1 MATSDA
7 NVYANRLGAQA
18 LGHIRSTADFAG
30 LLGFLWGA
38 GLGVVVALNAL
49 SNLGIASE
57 VASTLLLQKLPSLI
71 TCVLLGVRVVLFQSL
86 EGHANADDVLS
97 DILASVWAA
106 LVNVVVFLLCALVG
120 YFLGIE
126 ASNAAFG
133 ESALQEL
140 AQHYPVSELIRLC
153 LRTAIEASGLG
164 WLGHLDKLIL
174 SRAKEAPSRSAT
186 RLLWLMVI
194 WILSVEATD
203 SYINW
208 LLRGSI

>member
-1 MATSDA
+1 MATPDA
-7 NVYANRLGAQA
+7 TVYTKRLSAQA

-30 LLGFLWGA
+30 LLGALWGA
-38 GLGVVVALNAL
+38 GLGAVVAFNAL

-57 VASTLLLQKLPSLI
+57 VVSTLLLQKLPSLI

-86 EGHANADDVLS
+86 EGHANADDVLT
-97 DILASVWAA
+97 DILAAVWAA

-140 AQHYPVSELIRLC
+140 AQHYPVSELMRLC

>member
-30 LLGFLWGA
+30 LVGFLWGA
-38 GLGVVVALNAL
+38 GLGVVVAFNAL
-49 SNLGIASE
+49 NNLGIASE
-57 VASTLLLQKLPSLI
+57 VVSTLLLQKLPSLI

-86 EGHANADDVLS
+86 EGHANADDVLT

>member
-7 NVYANRLGAQA
+7 TVYTNRLSAQA
-18 LGHIRSTADFAG
+18 LGHIRSTADFVG
-30 LLGFLWGA
+30 LLGALWGA
-38 GLGVVVALNAL
+38 GLGAVVAFNAL

-57 VASTLLLQKLPSLI
+57 VVSTLLLQKLPSLI
-71 TCVLLGVRVVLFQSL
+71 TCMLVGVRVVLFQSL
-86 EGHANADDVLS
+86 EGHVNADDVLS

-106 LVNVVVFLLCALVG
+106 LVNVVVFLMCAWIG
-120 YFLGIE
+120 YFLGIQ

-153 LRTAIEASGLG
+153 IRTAIAASGLG

-194 WILSVEATD
+194 WILAVEAAD

-208 LLRGSI
+208 LLRGSM

>member
-57 VASTLLLQKLPSLI
+57 VVSTLLLQKLPSLI

-86 EGHANADDVLS
+86 EGHANADDVLT

-140 AQHYPVSELIRLC
+140 AQHYPVSELMRLC

>member
-57 VASTLLLQKLPSLI
+57 VVSTLLLQKLASLI

-86 EGHANADDVLS
+86 EGHANADDVLT

-140 AQHYPVSELIRLC
+140 AQHYPVSELMRLC

>member
-7 NVYANRLGAQA
+7 TVYANRLGAQA

-86 EGHANADDVLS
+86 EGHANADDVLT

-208 LLRGSI
+208 LLIGSI

>member
-7 NVYANRLGAQA
+7 TVYTNRLSAQA
-18 LGHIRSTADFAG
+18 LGHIRSTADFVG
-30 LLGFLWGA
+30 LLGALWGA
-38 GLGVVVALNAL
+38 GLGAVVAFNAL

-57 VASTLLLQKLPSLI
+57 VVSTLLLQKLPSLI
-71 TCVLLGVRVVLFQSL
+71 TCMLVGVRVVLFQSL
-86 EGHANADDVLS
+86 EGHVNADDVLS

-106 LVNVVVFLLCALVG
+106 LVNVVVFLMCAWIG
-120 YFLGIE
+120 YFLGIQ

-133 ESALQEL
+133 ESALHEL
-140 AQHYPVSELIRLC
+140 AQHYPVSELMRLC
-153 LRTAIEASGLG
+153 IRTAIAASGLG

-194 WILSVEATD
+194 WILSVEAAD

-208 LLRGSI
+208 LLRGSM

>member
-57 VASTLLLQKLPSLI
+57 VASILLLQKLPSLI

-208 LLRGSI
+208 LLIGSI

>member
-7 NVYANRLGAQA
+7 TVYTNRLSAQA
-18 LGHIRSTADFAG
+18 LGHIRSTADFVG
-30 LLGFLWGA
+30 LLGALWGA
-38 GLGVVVALNAL
+38 GLGAVVAFNAL

-57 VASTLLLQKLPSLI
+57 VVSTLLLQKLPSLI
-71 TCVLLGVRVVLFQSL
+71 TCILVGVRVVLFQSL
-86 EGHANADDVLS
+86 EGHVNADDVLS

-106 LVNVVVFLLCALVG
+106 MVNVVVFLMCAWIG
-120 YFLGIE
+120 YFLGIQ

-140 AQHYPVSELIRLC
+140 AQHYPVSELMRLC
-153 LRTAIEASGLG
+153 IRTAIAASGLG

-194 WILSVEATD
+194 WILSVEAAD

-208 LLRGSI
+208 LLRGSM

>member
-7 NVYANRLGAQA
+7 TVYTNRLSAKA
-18 LGHIRSTADFAG
+18 LGHIRSTADFVG
-30 LLGFLWGA
+30 LLGALWGA
-38 GLGVVVALNAL
+38 GLGAVVAFNAL

-57 VASTLLLQKLPSLI
+57 VVSTLLLQKLPSLI
-71 TCVLLGVRVVLFQSL
+71 TCMLVGVRVVLFQSL
-86 EGHANADDVLS
+86 EGHVNADDVLS

-106 LVNVVVFLLCALVG
+106 MVNVVVFLMCAWIG
-120 YFLGIE
+120 YFLGIQ

-140 AQHYPVSELIRLC
+140 AQHYPVSELMRLC
-153 LRTAIEASGLG
+153 IRTAIAASGLG

-194 WILSVEATD
+194 WILSVEAAD

-208 LLRGSI
+208 LLRGSM

>member
-1 MATSDA
+1 MATPDA
-7 NVYANRLGAQA
+7 TVYTKRLSAQA

-30 LLGFLWGA
+30 LLGALWGA
-38 GLGVVVALNAL
+38 GLGAVVAFNAL

-57 VASTLLLQKLPSLI
+57 VVSTLLLQKLPSLI

-86 EGHANADDVLS
+86 EGHANADDVLT
-97 DILASVWAA
+97 DILAAVWAA

-140 AQHYPVSELIRLC
+140 AQHYPVSELLRLC

>member
-1 MATSDA
+1 MAISDA
-7 NVYANRLGAQA
+7 TVYTKRLSAQA

-30 LLGFLWGA
+30 LLGALWGA
-38 GLGVVVALNAL
+38 GLGAVVAFNAL

-57 VASTLLLQKLPSLI
+57 VVSTLLLQKLPSLI
-71 TCVLLGVRVVLFQSL
+71 TCVLLGVRLVLFQSL
-86 EGHANADDVLS
+86 EGHANADDVLT
-97 DILASVWAA
+97 DILAAVWAA

-140 AQHYPVSELIRLC
+140 AQHYPVSELMRLC

>member
-1 MATSDA
+1 
-7 NVYANRLGAQA
+7 
-18 LGHIRSTADFAG
+18 
-30 LLGFLWGA
+30 
-38 GLGVVVALNAL
+38 
-49 SNLGIASE
+49 
-57 VASTLLLQKLPSLI
+57 
-71 TCVLLGVRVVLFQSL
+71 VLT
-86 EGHANADDVLS
+86 

-106 LVNVVVFLLCALVG
+106 LVNVVVFLLCALMG

-140 AQHYPVSELIRLC
+140 AQHYPVNELMRLC
-153 LRTAIEASGLG
+153 LRTAVEASGLG

>member
-38 GLGVVVALNAL
+38 GLGAVVALNAL

-57 VASTLLLQKLPSLI
+57 VVSTLLLQKLPSLI

-86 EGHANADDVLS
+86 EGHANADDVLT

-106 LVNVVVFLLCALVG
+106 FVNVVVFLLCALVG

-140 AQHYPVSELIRLC
+140 AQHYPVSELMRLC
-153 LRTAIEASGLG
+153 FRTAIEASGLG

>member
-7 NVYANRLGAQA
+7 TVYTNRLSALA
-18 LGHIRSTADFAG
+18 LGHIRSTADFVG
-30 LLGFLWGA
+30 LLGALWGA
-38 GLGVVVALNAL
+38 GLGAVVAFNAL

-57 VASTLLLQKLPSLI
+57 VVSTLLLQKLPSLI
-71 TCVLLGVRVVLFQSL
+71 TCMLVGVRVVLFQSL
-86 EGHANADDVLS
+86 EGHVNADDVLS

-106 LVNVVVFLLCALVG
+106 MVNVVVFLMCAWIG
-120 YFLGIE
+120 YFLGIQ

-140 AQHYPVSELIRLC
+140 AQHYPVSELMRLC
-153 LRTAIEASGLG
+153 IRTAIAASGLG

-194 WILSVEATD
+194 WILSVEAAD

-208 LLRGSI
+208 LLRGSM

>member
-1 MATSDA
+1 MATSSPLLPAD
-7 NVYANRLGAQA
+7 RLGAQA

-30 LLGFLWGA
+30 LLGVLWGA
-38 GLGVVVALNAL
+38 GLGALVALNAL

-57 VASTLLLQKLPSLI
+57 VVSTLLLQKLPSMV
-71 TCVLLGVRVVLFQSL
+71 TCMLLGVRVVLFQSL
-86 EGHANADDVLS
+86 EGHVNADDVLS

-106 LVNVVVFLLCALVG
+106 LVNVVIFLMCALLG
-120 YFLGIE
+120 YFLGIQ

-140 AQHYPVSELIRLC
+140 AQHYPAGELIRLC
-153 LRTAIEASGLG
+153 IRTAIAAAGLG

-174 SRAKEAPSRSAT
+174 SHAKEAPSRSAT

-194 WILSVEATD
+194 WILFVEASD
-203 SYINW
+203 SYIHW
-208 LLRGSI
+208 LVKGSI

>member
-1 MATSDA
+1 MGISDA
-7 NVYANRLGAQA
+7 TVYTNRLSAQA

-30 LLGFLWGA
+30 LVGFLWGA

-57 VASTLLLQKLPSLI
+57 VVSTLLLQKLPSLI

-86 EGHANADDVLS
+86 EGHANADDVLT
-97 DILASVWAA
+97 DILAAVWAA
-106 LVNVVVFLLCALVG
+106 LVNVVVFLLCALLG

-140 AQHYPVSELIRLC
+140 AQHYPVSELLRLC

>member
-57 VASTLLLQKLPSLI
+57 VVSTLLLQKLPTLI

-86 EGHANADDVLS
+86 EGHANADDVLT

-140 AQHYPVSELIRLC
+140 AQHYPVSELMRLC

-194 WILSVEATD
+194 WILFVEATD

>member
-57 VASTLLLQKLPSLI
+57 VVSTLLLQKLPSLI

-86 EGHANADDVLS
+86 EGHANADDVLT

-106 LVNVVVFLLCALVG
+106 LVNVVVFLLCALIG

-140 AQHYPVSELIRLC
+140 AQHYPVSELMRLC

-174 SRAKEAPSRSAT
+174 SRVKEAPSRSAT

>member
-7 NVYANRLGAQA
+7 TVYTNRLSAQA
-18 LGHIRSTADFAG
+18 LGHIRSTADFVG
-30 LLGFLWGA
+30 LLGALWGA
-38 GLGVVVALNAL
+38 GLGAVVAFNAL

-57 VASTLLLQKLPSLI
+57 LVSTLLLQKLPSLI
-71 TCVLLGVRVVLFQSL
+71 TCMLVGVRVVLFQSL
-86 EGHANADDVLS
+86 EGHVNADDVLS

-106 LVNVVVFLLCALVG
+106 MVNVVVFLMCAWIG
-120 YFLGIE
+120 YFLGIQ

-140 AQHYPVSELIRLC
+140 AQHYPVSELMRLC
-153 LRTAIEASGLG
+153 IRTAIAASGLG

-194 WILSVEATD
+194 WILSVEAAD

-208 LLRGSI
+208 LLRGSM

>member
-7 NVYANRLGAQA
+7 TVYTNRLSAQA
-18 LGHIRSTADFAG
+18 LGHIRSTADFVG
-30 LLGFLWGA
+30 LLGALWGA
-38 GLGVVVALNAL
+38 GLGAVVAFNAL

-57 VASTLLLQKLPSLI
+57 VVSTLLLQKLPSLI
-71 TCVLLGVRVVLFQSL
+71 TCMLVGVRVVLFQSL
-86 EGHANADDVLS
+86 EGHVNADDVLS

-106 LVNVVVFLLCALVG
+106 LVNVVVFLMCAWIG
-120 YFLGIE
+120 YFLGIQ

-140 AQHYPVSELIRLC
+140 AQHYPVSELMRLC
-153 LRTAIEASGLG
+153 IRTAIAASGLG

-194 WILSVEATD
+194 WILSVEAAD

-208 LLRGSI
+208 LLRGSM

>member
-7 NVYANRLGAQA
+7 TVYTNRLSAQA
-18 LGHIRSTADFAG
+18 LGHIRSTADFVG
-30 LLGFLWGA
+30 LLGALWGA
-38 GLGVVVALNAL
+38 GLGAVVAFNAL

-57 VASTLLLQKLPSLI
+57 VVSTLLLQKLPSLI
-71 TCVLLGVRVVLFQSL
+71 TCMLVGVRVVLFQSL
-86 EGHANADDVLS
+86 EGHVNADDVLS

-106 LVNVVVFLLCALVG
+106 MVNVVVFLMCAWIG
-120 YFLGIE
+120 YFLGIQ

-153 LRTAIEASGLG
+153 IRTAIAASGLG

-174 SRAKEAPSRSAT
+174 SRTKETPSRSAT

-194 WILSVEATD
+194 WILAVEAAD

-208 LLRGSI
+208 LLRGSM

>member
-1 MATSDA
+1 MGISDA
-7 NVYANRLGAQA
+7 TVYTNRLSAQA

-30 LLGFLWGA
+30 LVGFLWGA

-57 VASTLLLQKLPSLI
+57 VVSTLLLQKLPSLI

-86 EGHANADDVLS
+86 EGHANADDVLT
-97 DILASVWAA
+97 DILAAVWAA
-106 LVNVVVFLLCALVG
+106 LVNVVVFLLCALLG

-140 AQHYPVSELIRLC
+140 AQHYPVSELMRLC

-194 WILSVEATD
+194 WILSVEAID

>member
-86 EGHANADDVLS
+86 EGHANADDVFS

-140 AQHYPVSELIRLC
+140 AQHYPVSELMRLC
-153 LRTAIEASGLG
+153 FRTAIEASGLG

-208 LLRGSI
+208 LLIGSI

>member
-7 NVYANRLGAQA
+7 TVYTNRLSAQA

-30 LLGFLWGA
+30 LLGALWGA
-38 GLGVVVALNAL
+38 GLGAVVAFNAL

-57 VASTLLLQKLPSLI
+57 VVSTLLLQKLPSLI
-71 TCVLLGVRVVLFQSL
+71 TCMLVGVRVVLFQSL
-86 EGHANADDVLS
+86 EGHVNADDVLS

-106 LVNVVVFLLCALVG
+106 MVNVVVFLMCAWIG
-120 YFLGIE
+120 YFLGIQ

-140 AQHYPVSELIRLC
+140 AQHYPVSELMRLC
-153 LRTAIEASGLG
+153 IRTAIAASGLG

-194 WILSVEATD
+194 WILSVEAAD

-208 LLRGSI
+208 LLRGSM

>member
-7 NVYANRLGAQA
+7 TVYTNRLSAQA
-18 LGHIRSTADFAG
+18 LGHIRSTADFVG
-30 LLGFLWGA
+30 LLGALWGA
-38 GLGVVVALNAL
+38 GLGAEVAVNAL

-57 VASTLLLQKLPSLI
+57 FVSTLLLQKLPSLI
-71 TCVLLGVRVVLFQSL
+71 PCILVGVRVVLFQSL
-86 EGHANADDVLS
+86 EGHVNADDVLS

-106 LVNVVVFLLCALVG
+106 LVNVVVFLMCAWIG
-120 YFLGIE
+120 YFLGIQ

-140 AQHYPVSELIRLC
+140 AQHYPVSELMRLC
-153 LRTAIEASGLG
+153 IRTAIAASGLG

-194 WILSVEATD
+194 WILSVEAAD

-208 LLRGSI
+208 LLRGSM

>member
-7 NVYANRLGAQA
+7 TVYTNRLSAQA
-18 LGHIRSTADFAG
+18 LGHIRSTADFVG
-30 LLGFLWGA
+30 LLGALWGA
-38 GLGVVVALNAL
+38 GLGAVVAFNAL

-57 VASTLLLQKLPSLI
+57 VVSTLLLQKLPSLI
-71 TCVLLGVRVVLFQSL
+71 TCMLVGVRVVLFQSL
-86 EGHANADDVLS
+86 EGQVNADDVLS

-106 LVNVVVFLLCALVG
+106 LVNVVVFLMCAWIG
-120 YFLGIE
+120 YFLGIQ

-140 AQHYPVSELIRLC
+140 AQHYPVSELMRLC
-153 LRTAIEASGLG
+153 IRTAIAASGLG

-194 WILSVEATD
+194 WILSVEAAD

-208 LLRGSI
+208 LLRGSM

>member
-1 MATSDA
+1 MATSNA

-57 VASTLLLQKLPSLI
+57 VVSTLLLQKLPSLI

-86 EGHANADDVLS
+86 EGHANADDVLT

-106 LVNVVVFLLCALVG
+106 LVNVVVFLLCALMG
-120 YFLGIE
+120 YFIGIE

-140 AQHYPVSELIRLC
+140 AQHYPVNELMRLC
-153 LRTAIEASGLG
+153 LRTAVEASGLG

>member
-7 NVYANRLGAQA
+7 TVYTNRLSAQA
-18 LGHIRSTADFAG
+18 LGHIRSTADFVG
-30 LLGFLWGA
+30 LLGALWGA
-38 GLGVVVALNAL
+38 GLGAVVAFNAL

-57 VASTLLLQKLPSLI
+57 VVSTLLLQKLPSLI
-71 TCVLLGVRVVLFQSL
+71 TCMLVGVRVVLFQSL
-86 EGHANADDVLS
+86 EGHVNADDVLS

-106 LVNVVVFLLCALVG
+106 LVNVVVFLMCAWIG
-120 YFLGIE
+120 YFLGIQ

-153 LRTAIEASGLG
+153 IRTAIAASGLG

-174 SRAKEAPSRSAT
+174 SRTKETPSRSAT

-194 WILSVEATD
+194 WILAVEAAD

-208 LLRGSI
+208 LLRGSM

>member
-57 VASTLLLQKLPSLI
+57 VVSTLLLQKLPSLI

-86 EGHANADDVLS
+86 EGHANADDVLT

>member
-30 LLGFLWGA
+30 LVGFLWGA
-38 GLGVVVALNAL
+38 GLGVVVAFNAL
-49 SNLGIASE
+49 NNLGIASE
-57 VASTLLLQKLPSLI
+57 VVSTLLLQKLPSLI
-71 TCVLLGVRVVLFQSL
+71 TCVLLGVRVVSFQSL
-86 EGHANADDVLS
+86 EGHANADDVLT

-203 SYINW
+203 SYINL

>member
-7 NVYANRLGAQA
+7 TVYTNRLSAQA
-18 LGHIRSTADFAG
+18 LGHIRSTADFVG
-30 LLGFLWGA
+30 LLGALWGA
-38 GLGVVVALNAL
+38 GLGAVVAFNAL

-57 VASTLLLQKLPSLI
+57 VVSTLLLQKLHSLI
-71 TCVLLGVRVVLFQSL
+71 TCMLVGVRVVLFQSL
-86 EGHANADDVLS
+86 EGHVNADDVLS

-106 LVNVVVFLLCALVG
+106 LVNVVVFLMCAWIG
-120 YFLGIE
+120 YFLGIQ

-140 AQHYPVSELIRLC
+140 AQHYPVSELMRLC
-153 LRTAIEASGLG
+153 IRTAIAASGLG

-194 WILSVEATD
+194 WILSVEAAD

-208 LLRGSI
+208 LLRGSM